1 MGESETQGEGRQFL
15 KLFCQRLRGESGPEA
30 GLVVFF
36 GSVTSV
42 SCKAGG
48 GGWGHKFFLLKGR

>member
-1 MGESETQGEGRQFL
+1 MGETETQGEGRQFL
-15 KLFCQRLRGESGPEA
+15 KSYCQRPRGESGPEA
-30 GLVVFF
+30 GQVVFF

-48 GGWGHKFFLLKGR
+48 GGRGHKFFY